1 VTQVRLDAIDCSNQG
16 HLAAVVDLWNAA
28 CGADLAI
35 ALAGVRFNTWPSTGA
50 QQAGRLAV
58 IDGRPVGFVLATE
71 FSTGDPRVSAPE
83 QGWIDAISVAP
94 AHQGSGIGA
103 TLMDWAEGWL
113 AARGCTRFR
122 LGGSLRPFAPG
133 LPSDL
138 ATAGFFLRRGYAPR
152 AHGPVVWD
160 VARDLRTYRTPP
172 FEAATLSAQ
181 VRVARAGDEAALLAF
196 LEREFGGRWFYEARE
211 FLAGGGRI
219 SDFVVLLTSSGV
231 DGFCWLT
238 FEDSARS
245 LDRCFMACLPR
256 PWGHLG
262 PIGISAAMRGS
273 GYGAAVLDAGLR
285 CLRDV
290 GTAGCVIDWTDLVDF
305 YGKFGFA
312 IYRSYEMLGKDAVGR
327 S

>member
-1 VTQVRLDAIDCSNQG
+1 
-16 HLAAVVDLWNAA
+16 
-28 CGADLAI
+28 
-35 ALAGVRFNTWPSTGA
+35 
-50 QQAGRLAV
+50 
-58 IDGRPVGFVLATE
+58 
-71 FSTGDPRVSAPE
+71 
-83 QGWIDAISVAP
+83 
-94 AHQGSGIGA
+94 
-103 TLMDWAEGWL
+103 
-113 AARGCTRFR
+113 
-122 LGGSLRPFAPG
+122 
-133 LPSDL
+133 
-138 ATAGFFLRRGYAPR
+138 
-152 AHGPVVWD
+152 
-160 VARDLRTYRTPP
+160 
-172 FEAATLSAQ
+172 
-181 VRVARAGDEAALLAF
+181 
-196 LEREFGGRWFYEARE
+196 
-211 FLAGGGRI
+211 
-219 SDFVVLLTSSGV
+219 VLLTSSGV